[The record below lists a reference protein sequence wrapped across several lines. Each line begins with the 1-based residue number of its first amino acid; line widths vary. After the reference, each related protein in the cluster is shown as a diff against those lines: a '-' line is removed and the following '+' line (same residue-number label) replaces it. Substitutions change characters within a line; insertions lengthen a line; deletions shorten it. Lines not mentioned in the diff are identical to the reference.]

1 MNQDETASEGPSLV
15 RRFHGSVNLA
25 KLHLWRVGKTTD
37 LDTCFQTARDLR
49 MLSAENEAF
58 IRRCLATDA
67 RYEAGE
73 DVSADVTPEDVHELQ
88 MNVLRLNSADP
99 A

>member
-1 MNQDETASEGPSLV
+1 MNHDETASAGPSLV

-37 LDTCFQTARDLR
+37 LNACFAAARDLR

-58 IRRCLATDA
+58 IRRCIAIDE
-67 RYEAGE
+67 RYEAGC
-73 DVSADVTPEDVHELQ
+73 DVSGEVTPEDVHELQ